1 MDMTVFRSGTG
12 LVEPS
17 PVGPEE
23 GQPGPSANTPSRPR
37 CGCAT
42 VRILSDPEEL
52 AAAYRRAEDFERRS
66 TEHQAARA
74 KRHQAALSGAKRAVE
89 VVAQ

>member
-23 GQPGPSANTPSRPR
+23 GQPGPSANGKNARVEGDIPKS
-37 CGCAT
+37 
-42 VRILSDPEEL
+42 L
-52 AAAYRRAEDFERRS
+52 RS
-66 TEHQAARA
+66 YE
-74 KRHQAALSGAKRAVE
+74 SG
-89 VVAQ
+89 Q